1 MVTMTKEESS
11 LDVSTGGHRSW
22 RTRGR
27 RPILS
32 ADYNEEDNDLVQYSP
47 RKRIVT
53 KKLHQKRNPMV
64 RSTNRFTSENSKNK
78 SHTNM
83 PYVHTSDHSANKSPD
98 PFDLEESSL
107 DNLHPSQNCEKPFIE
122 NHDLV
127 VHQRIP
133 TSAKP
138 FTCSLCEKTFF
149 RKAGL
154 VQHQRIHTGETPF
167 PCSVCGK
174 AFIERSQLN
183 RHHIVHTGEKPF
195 PCSECGKSFSH
206 KGNRDTHMRIHT
218 GEKPFSCSECG
229 KGFPQKAALIVHLRT
244 HATDNIVVKKTS
256 GDGQNS
262 VMVPLLS
269 LLVPERNNEQKILQV
284 SQKII
289 DLLMRESGNW
299 SKFNVRIKEEIKEEG
314 IKEVQKEN
322 GTQEGQTIP
331 HHHQGTE
338 VKGIKF
344 DVKEEEDMYVIDN
357 QLSIIE
363 GELMGTMT
371 KEESSLDVGT
381 GGHRSWNIPE
391 RHLIL
396 SADYDKED
404 NDLVQYSPRKR
415 IVTKNLHHKPNPMNF
430 ETSFSKNHD
439 QVVHQGMPTSEKPF
453 KCSECEKSF
462 MRKAG
467 LVQHLRLHTGEKLF
481 SCSICGKT
489 FTEKSQ
495 LNRHHKVHTGEKPFS
510 CPECGRCF
518 PHRGNRDKHMRIH
531 TGEKPFSCS
540 ECGKSFAQKST
551 LIIHQRMHI
560 T

>member
-1 MVTMTKEESS
+1 MEANCTDLTERILRLTLEIIY
-11 LDVSTGGHRSW
+11 LLTG
-22 RTRGR
+22 
-27 RPILS
+27 
-32 ADYNEEDNDLVQYSP
+32 EDNV
-47 RKRIVT
+47 
-53 KKLHQKRNPMV
+53 
-64 RSTNRFTSENSKNK
+64 
-78 SHTNM
+78 
-83 PYVHTSDHSANKSPD
+83 
-98 PFDLEESSL
+98 
-107 DNLHPSQNCEKPFIE
+107 
-122 NHDLV
+122 
-127 VHQRIP
+127 
-133 TSAKP
+133 
-138 FTCSLCEKTFF
+138 
-149 RKAGL
+149 
-154 VQHQRIHTGETPF
+154 
-167 PCSVCGK
+167 
-174 AFIERSQLN
+174 
-183 RHHIVHTGEKPF
+183 
-195 PCSECGKSFSH
+195 
-206 KGNRDTHMRIHT
+206 
-218 GEKPFSCSECG
+218 
-229 KGFPQKAALIVHLRT
+229 
-244 HATDNIVVKKTS
+244 VVKKTS
-256 GDGQNS
+256 GDGQNPI
-262 VMVPLLS
+262 MVPLHS

-299 SKFNVRIKEEIKEEG
+299 SKFNVGIKEG
-314 IKEVQKEN
+314 IKEDQEEDSVMKEWEYIGHKGLYKDVMMENQPPLTSPDGSSN
-322 GTQEGQTIP
+322 GNPPERCPRPLYSRDSTQEGHTIP

-338 VKGIKF
+338 VMGIKF
-344 DVKEEEDMYVIDN
+344 DIKEEEDMYVIDN

-363 GELMGTMT
+363 GDLMETMT

-415 IVTKNLHHKPNPMNF
+415 IVTKNVHHKPNPMNF

-453 KCSECEKSF
+453 KCPECEKSF

-540 ECGKSFAQKST
+540 ECGKCFAQKST